1 MNEDKEGKIMERSHQ
16 QVLNENE
23 NCLLIISDD

>member
-1 MNEDKEGKIMERSHQ
+1 MNEDKEGKMMERSH

-23 NCLLIISDD
+23 NSLLIISDD